1 MFVISLGATGVFGI
15 RNHVQIQH
23 RNYCKKVLVAISIR
37 GSLMSLVFKG
47 ALWHKTFAQNL
58 KIGTLALISESCIF
72 GARQCKAATSWN
84 INSWYRTPV

>member
-37 GSLMSLVFKG
+37 GSLMGLVFKG
-47 ALWHKTFAQNL
+47 AL
-58 KIGTLALISESCIF
+58 
-72 GARQCKAATSWN
+72 
-84 INSWYRTPV
+84 